1 VAFVEI
7 NPRYRDFLERHDLL
21 DVARLQAL
29 QGMVIAGHP
38 NRHVVELTIGDGTD
52 ALHCY
57 LKREHRTFW
66 GQRLANAWA
75 GFGFVTHSLREA
87 RTLTALRQAGVR
99 CPDWVAAGEDDQG
112 RAFLL
117 LGAVQS
123 SVGLREF
130 LARLPNRPQTTR
142 HVAMRLAAALAQ
154 LHDAGFQHRDLYAK
168 HILLDKSGDFVFLD
182 WQRAQRRGQLS
193 WRQRWRDLATIHASL
208 ADDLAGRRE
217 RLSYLRAY
225 LRATVPFRLPKVF
238 YQQAVRTI
246 EREAQRLLR
255 RRKVREQRLT
265 SLPAGGQRLIWLD
278 GEALCVTP
286 EFYAEAAHRSP
297 AWLPPTALPHRGVRR
312 EWVGLPDGGQAE
324 LVRRRSADVLGWLWS
339 SWRRKSLPSPELN
352 QLGLLFRLQRHGI
365 ITPRL
370 LAFGQKSRWPWKVDS
385 FLLTQPPANTRPLAD
400 VARNAGADR
409 NILRRLLCQAA
420 LLLRR
425 LHQAGC
431 RCEPSALAKQL
442 VVVSDETVG
451 LGGVAGIASEK
462 SSPEAT
468 RLTADLL
475 AFWQALPTDLRH
487 PTDAV
492 RFVRAYRGVPAHD
505 QALAMLTMKLMVGRR
520 AA

>member
-29 QGMVIAGHP
+29 QGVVISGHP
-38 NRHVVELTIGDGTD
+38 NRHVIELTIGDGAD

-66 GQRLANAWA
+66 HQRLANAWA
-75 GFGFVTHSLREA
+75 GFGFVTHSLCEA

-117 LGAVQS
+117 LGAVKG

-130 LARLPNRPQTTR
+130 LARLPNRPRTKAR
-142 HVAMRLAAALAQ
+142 IAMRLAAALAQ

-168 HILLDKSGDFVFLD
+168 HILADKAGDFVFLD
-182 WQRAQRRGQLS
+182 WQRALRRGELS

-208 ADDLAGRRE
+208 ADHLAGRRE
-217 RLSYLRAY
+217 RVACLRAY
-225 LRATVPFRLPKVF
+225 LRVAIPFRLPTMFGQRAV
-238 YQQAVRTI
+238 QAI
-246 EREAQRLLR
+246 EHEAQRLLL
-255 RRKVREQRLT
+255 RRKVREQRAT
-265 SLPAGGQRLIWLD
+265 TVAVGAPRLIWLD
-278 GEALCVTP
+278 GEAFCVTP
-286 EFYAEAAHRSP
+286 EFYAEAGHSVQE
-297 AWLPPTALPHRGVRR
+297 WLPPRPLAHTGGRC
-312 EWVGLPDGGQAE
+312 EWVCLPSGGQAE
-324 LVRRRSADVLGWLWS
+324 LARRRSADVLGWLWS
-339 SWRRKSLPSPELN
+339 SWRRKSLPSPELT

-370 LAFGQKSRWPWKVDS
+370 LAFGQKRHWPWQVDS
-385 FLLTQPPANTRPLAD
+385 FLLSQPPANTRPLAD
-400 VARNAGADR
+400 AARDAGGDR
-409 NILRRLLCQAA
+409 DILRRLLCQAA
-420 LLLRR
+420 LLLGR

-431 RCEPSALAKQL
+431 RCEANALTKQL
-442 VVVSDETVG
+442 VVGSDETVG
-451 LGGVAGIASEK
+451 LGGVAGIVAEK
-462 SSPEAT
+462 SAPEAS
-468 RLTADLL
+468 RLAADVL
-475 AFWQALPTDLRH
+475 AFWQALPTDLRY

-492 RFVRAYRGVPAHD
+492 RFVRAYHGVAAHA
-505 QALAMLTMKLMVGRR
+505 QTLAKLTMKLLVGRR